1 MKVTAMGFGLALALG
16 LGGMGAAQAMP
27 VSGDAGVDASNIT
40 LAAQGCGPGMHRG
53 PYGACRPNFG
63 PRGYG
68 PRYGYGP
75 RRGVDCFVRRTP
87 YGVRRVCRY

>member
-1 MKVTAMGFGLALALG
+1 MKMTAICFGFALAFG
-16 LGGMGAAQAMP
+16 IGGAAQAMP
-27 VSGDAGVDASNIT
+27 VSGNAGVDASNIT

-68 PRYGYGP
+68 PPRYVGP
-75 RRGVDCFVRRTP
+75 GCFMRRTP

>member
-1 MKVTAMGFGLALALG
+1 MRITAMGFGLALALG
-16 LGGMGAAQAMP
+16 AGGAAQAMP
-27 VSGDAGVDASNIT
+27 VSGDAGVGSSTIT

-53 PYGACRPNFG
+53 PYGACRPNVR

-68 PRYGYGP
+68 YGPPRYAGP
-75 RRGVDCFVRRTP
+75 GCVMRRTP